1 MKHIVRTICV
11 TALAM
16 TAAGCIDF
24 DGPPAQITT
33 TDQELNHEA
42 DYLSVAAVRPAEEPQ
57 GPTAVESALVW
68 SEKYS
73 QTVEKLV
80 RLQQENRQL
89 SEQTRQ
95 AIGENGK
102 LKKEL
107 DQYQKEL
114 GEANEMLLEM
124 KTELERWQSDV
135 LGFREEMRKAQEA
148 QLIALRKVLELLGGE
163 APMFTETALSAANE
177 TERTER

>member
-1 MKHIVRTICV
+1 MRHIVRTVC
-11 TALAM
+11 ALTVAM
-16 TAAGCIDF
+16 AAGGCIDF
-24 DGPPAQITT
+24 GGAPKMTT

-42 DYLSVAAVRPAEEPQ
+42 DYLSAAAVRPVEEPQ
-57 GPTAVESALVW
+57 GQTAVESALVW

-89 SEQTRQ
+89 SEQTQ
-95 AIGENGK
+95 EALQENSK
-102 LKKEL
+102 LKKDL

-114 GEANEMLLEM
+114 REANDLLLEM

-135 LGFREEMRKAQEA
+135 LGFREE
-148 QLIALRKVLELLGGE
+148 I
-163 APMFTETALSAANE
+163 T
-177 TERTER
+177 